1 MSSVS
6 TNSVSVV
13 ASASTATSMA
23 VVHVE
28 KPPVYRVPVDEYI
41 VDGMGEGFVIDD
53 ALSDRAMWGSQP
65 NSPVSLRALQTRE
78 DIARF
83 VKSNFPPGIALEDIL
98 RHLITRLEEE
108 EQHSHSRGGLVKKLA
123 DQLITLCS
131 IHAQQQIESDETRQ
145 MLYQGVGL
153 MDFFRNSL
161 DDQTSGELVSKLQK
175 QIKDLEKV
183 AQRFKHIND
192 DLCAV
197 NDTVTTAAIRALRGS
212 PLNVMPTIRQVVSNV
227 LLELAK
233 SGDACIAKGMP
244 FPESLGMATE
254 WCYELERFLR
264 QVEAFSRKISGEPS
278 EEGLERS
285 GLLRSLRTEVMSLHN
300 ALSRSNSFPRTP
312 VAPFRTLVTPA
323 SKCTCAPITSA
334 YYDSKRPS
342 KSTPR
347 SGPSKAVKK
356 PRVSV

>member
-1 MSSVS
+1 MSSGT
-6 TNSVSVV
+6 TNNVSVV
-13 ASASTATSMA
+13 ASASNATSMA

-28 KPPVYRVPVDEYI
+28 RPPVYCVPVDEYI
-41 VDGMGEGFVIDD
+41 VNGMGEGFVIDD
-53 ALSDRAMWGSQP
+53 ALSDRAIWGSQP
-65 NSPVSLRALQTRE
+65 NSPVSLGALQTRE

-83 VKSNFPPGIALEDIL
+83 VKSNYPPGIALEDIL

-108 EQHSHSRGGLVKKLA
+108 EQRSRSRGGLVKKLA
-123 DQLITLCS
+123 DQLITSRS

-145 MLYQGVGL
+145 MLYQAVGL

-161 DDQTSGELVSKLQK
+161 DDQSLMELVSRLQR
-175 QIKDLEKV
+175 QVKDLEKV
-183 AQRFKHIND
+183 AQCFKHIND
-192 DLCAV
+192 DLCTI
-197 NDTVTTAAIRALRGS
+197 NDTVTTSAVRALRGS
-212 PLNVMPTIRQVVSNV
+212 PLNVMPTIRQVVSNI

-233 SGDACIAKGMP
+233 LGDACIAKGMP

-264 QVEAFSRKISGEPS
+264 QVEAFSRKISGDSS

-285 GLLRSLRTEVMSLHN
+285 GLLRLLRTEIVSLHD
-300 ALSRSNSFPRTP
+300 ALSKSNSFPRTP

-323 SKCTCAPITSA
+323 AKCICAPADSA
-334 YYDSKRPS
+334 FYDSKRPS
-342 KSTPR
+342 KSIPK
-347 SGPSKAVKK
+347 SGSSKAVKK